1 MKSIKLGGASGIA
14 LALLMTSP
22 AIAQEDAGADAS
34 EAETTT
40 TRTLDTVNVTA
51 QRREESLQDAA
62 VPVEAFSQ
70 DDLIRSGMESAQ
82 DLGQLSPALGV
93 NAGGGPLTSIFVRGV
108 GALTV
113 NPLTDAAIAQN
124 VDGVYLGRSS
134 GLGGLA
140 LFDLERVELLKGP
153 QGTLYGRNATGGV
166 LNYIPQKPIIGENSG
181 YIQGEY
187 GSFEKVGLQAAGN
200 IALGENAALRLSGN
214 YLNREGY
221 SDDGTND
228 ADSFSLRGQLLFE
241 PTAALSVRIAGDY
254 SENNAK
260 GPGGDLIGT
269 YSNTTGMLDDFTPSG
284 VALDTGPSA
293 PEANAVRN
301 TVLHAPSFAFFPD
314 IDGDNLFQ
322 DLSFSGI
329 MAEINYEIEGGT
341 FTIVPAYRESDQDYA
356 FAGPSFAPALTS
368 EQNSQTSLE
377 ARFATDWDGAF
388 NGIVGAFYIEEDITT
403 STNFNQAYT
412 SPIQNYNN
420 GGESW
425 ALFADGTFDVSET
438 FRLSGGIRY
447 TEDEKF
453 VGGEGHTFVTF
464 CGGTPNPGGGFLTP
478 GASFGNG
485 CASGQIPAHPQ
496 TSDPDDFIAQLVAGG
511 FIAPGSTLADGVW
524 DVLRTDPND
533 MRPGRLAVISN
544 VSRFDGPLSADLS
557 FGETTY
563 RVGAEWDVGPSNLL
577 YATFATG
584 YRAGGVDLGVGN
596 PVYDS
601 ELIDAITIGSKN
613 RFLNDT
619 VQLNAELFQWKYD
632 GQQISYFTTVD
643 SAATF
648 PIANGDAT
656 ITGLDVDLIWA
667 VADSTTIS
675 GNVQFLDSVY
685 DSLTLIA
692 DPGRGRF
699 GCASAGVTPTGPGG
713 IPQESYDCTGNS
725 LLFSPEFGAD
735 FSINH
740 IVDFSNYDL
749 SLTADASHRG
759 EQRTSFAFLD
769 ETISDAY
776 TTLNLDATLSPAD
789 AGWAVSLFGRNVTDE
804 RYIKNSNVSNRG
816 IFHAGHNAPATYG
829 VRLRAEF

>member
-1 MKSIKLGGASGIA
+1 MKSMKLGGVSGIA
-14 LALLMTSP
+14 LALLMAAP
-22 AIAQEDAGADAS
+22 AIAQEDNNAS
-34 EAETTT
+34 GDTAETTT
-40 TRTLDTVNVTA
+40 TRTLGTVTVTA
-51 QRREESLQDAA
+51 QRREESLQDVGVA
-62 VPVEAFSQ
+62 VEAYGQ
-70 DDLIRSGMESAQ
+70 DELIRGGLESAQ

-113 NPLTDAAIAQN
+113 NPLTDAAVAQN

-140 LFDLERVELLKGP
+140 LFDLERIELLKGP

-166 LNYIPQKPIIGENSG
+166 INYIPQKPIIGENSG
-181 YIQGEY
+181 FAQAEIGN
-187 GSFEKVGLQAAGN
+187 FDKVGAQGAGN
-200 IALGENAALRLSGN
+200 FALGDKAALRVSGN

-228 ADSFSLRGQLLFE
+228 ADSFSLRGQLLLE
-241 PTAALSVRIAGDY
+241 PTDKLSIRIAGDY

-269 YSNTTGMLDDFTPSG
+269 FSNTPGQLDVFTPSG
-284 VALDTGPSA
+284 IALDTGPSSD
-293 PEANAVRN
+293 EANAVRN

-322 DLSFSGI
+322 DLSFTGI
-329 MAEINYEIEGGT
+329 MAEIIYEVDGGT
-341 FTIVPAYRESDQDYA
+341 FTIIPAYRESEQDYA
-356 FAGPSFAPALTS
+356 FAGPAFAPALTR
-368 EQNSQTSLE
+368 EENSQTSLE

-403 STNFNQAYT
+403 SGTFNQAYT
-412 SPIQNYNN
+412 SPMQNYVN

-425 ALFADGTFDVSET
+425 AVFADGSFDVSET
-438 FRLSGGIRY
+438 FRITGGIRY

-453 VGGEGHTFVTF
+453 VDGRQDTFVTF
-464 CGGTPNPGGGFLTP
+464 CGGTPGPDFRTP
-478 GASFGNG
+478 GASFANG
-485 CASGQIPAHPQ
+485 CAIPGNIPAHPQ
-496 TSDPDDFIAQLVAGG
+496 VTDPDEFIAALVAQGA
-511 FIAPGSTLADGVW
+511 IAPGSTLADGTWEVI
-524 DVLRTDPND
+524 RTAGNPAH
-533 MRPGRLAVISN
+533 PLAVIAN
-544 VSRFDGPLSADLS
+544 VSRFDGPLSSDLS
-557 FGETTY
+557 FGEATY
-563 RVGAEWDVGPSNLL
+563 RIGAEWDWAPSNLL

-596 PVYDS
+596 PTYDS
-601 ELIDAITIGSKN
+601 EFIDAITIGSKN
-613 RFLNDT
+613 RFFGDT
-619 VQLNAELFQWKYD
+619 LQVNAELFQWKYD

-656 ITGLDVDLIWA
+656 IKGLDIDVIWA
-667 VADSTTIS
+667 ASDNTTIS
-675 GNVQFLDSVY
+675 GNVQFLESVY

-699 GCASAGVTPTGPGG
+699 GCASVGVTPTGPGG
-713 IPQESYDCTGNS
+713 IPQESYDCTGND

-735 FSINH
+735 LSINH
-740 IVDFSNYDL
+740 IVNFSNYDL

-759 EQRTSFAFLD
+759 EQSTSFAFLD
-769 ETISDAY
+769 ETVSDSY
-776 TTLNLDATLSPAD
+776 TTFNLDATLSPED
-789 AGWAVSLFGRNVTDE
+789 ASWALSVFGRNVSDE

-816 IFHAGHNAPATYG
+816 IFHAGYNPPATYG
-829 VRLRAEF
+829 VRLRKDF